1 MNGERK
7 RKKAFAAT
15 GATEE
20 VKTDF
25 SLVRAGKAGEALL
38 RKQKIGQAQ
47 CFGLDP
53 SVKAA
58 RLLVLNL

>member
-7 RKKAFAAT
+7 RKRAFAAT

-38 RKQKIGQAQ
+38 RE
-47 CFGLDP
+47 
-53 SVKAA
+53 
-58 RLLVLNL
+58 